1 MSYAFLMTQRDG
13 AVERLTLNRPDVRN
27 AFNEQVIAELTE
39 WAAEAREQAAR
50 HEIRVV
56 VLSGAGKMFCAGADV
71 TWMAKTV
78 HYTEDENLRD
88 AMAMSRMFAALDELP
103 VPIVGRVQGAALGGG
118 AGLAA
123 VCDIVVAE
131 EQALFGFTEVKLGIL
146 PAVISPFALAKI
158 GRSAARELFL
168 TGARFSAAHAK
179 AIGLVH
185 AVVPAAELDAAVERY
200 VQELLTAGPE
210 AVSAAKALIPNVWGR
225 TLEEAMPMTANA
237 IAERRVSPE
246 GQEGLTAFLEKRTAR
261 WINTK
266 DTKDTKDTEKKNF

>member
-1 MSYAFLMTQRDG
+1 MTYRFLLTRHDG
-13 AVERLTLNRPDVRN
+13 PVEHLTLNRPDVRN
-27 AFNEQVIAELTE
+27 AFNEHMIAELTA
-39 WAAEAREQAAR
+39 WAAEARERAAR

-56 VLSGAGKMFCAGADV
+56 VLGGAGTLFCAGADV
-71 TWMAKTV
+71 TWMSKTI

-88 AMAMSRMFAALDELP
+88 ARAMSGMFAALDELP
-103 VPIVGRVQGAALGGG
+103 VPLVGRIQGAALGGG

-123 VCDIVVAE
+123 VCDIVVAD
-131 EQALFGFTEVKLGIL
+131 EQALFGFTEVRLGII

-185 AVVPAAELDAAVERY
+185 TVVPAAELDAAVGRY
-200 VQELLTAGPE
+200 VQDLLAAGPE

-225 TLEEAMPMTANA
+225 SLEETLPVTAAA
-237 IAERRVSPE
+237 IANRRVSPE
-246 GQEGLTAFLEKRTAR
+246 GQEGLRAFLDKRTAS